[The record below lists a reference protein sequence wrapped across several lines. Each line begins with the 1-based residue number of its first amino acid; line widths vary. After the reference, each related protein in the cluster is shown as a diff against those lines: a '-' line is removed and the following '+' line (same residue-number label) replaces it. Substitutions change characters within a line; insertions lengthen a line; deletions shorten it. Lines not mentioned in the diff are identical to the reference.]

1 MTASFGCPLWAC
13 MTLPPPASP
22 EPRSDDKGMRP
33 RAPVSDHL
41 AVGSLASA
49 WLLPWTGI
57 RKAALLLSQHDGP
70 LFFVGI
76 DWAAAEHAV
85 CVQDRDGRMV
95 AAFTIAHT
103 AAGFGTLAARLGKLG
118 EAEQMPV
125 AIERPDG
132 RLVDALLEAGHPV
145 LPVKPNAIKAWRE
158 AEVLSGAKSDPGD
171 AAVIADYLRVRIHR
185 LRPAAPLSGHT
196 KALRAVVCTRT
207 DLVEAR
213 VAATN
218 QLAALLDTHW
228 PGAKT
233 IFANLASAIALAF
246 LTQYPTA
253 ASAAR
258 LTEKRLAAFCATK
271 GYSGKKPAS
280 VLLARLHTAPAGV
293 TGPGLSAGVRDA
305 VLAQVAVLTALNT
318 AIKDLD
324 RAIAQKMDTHPDGEI
339 FRSFPRAGTINAAQI
354 LAEWGDSRAAFD
366 HPDAIAALAGITPVT
381 KASGK
386 QRGVSFRWACNKRL
400 RQAITTFAANSRFS
414 SPWAADIY
422 NRARASGKD
431 HPHATRILA
440 RAWTRVMWRCWQND
454 TPYDPTLHGGA
465 RQQAT
470 TEPLAA

>member
-1 MTASFGCPLWAC
+1 M
-13 MTLPPPASP
+13 
-22 EPRSDDKGMRP
+22 
-33 RAPVSDHL
+33 
-41 AVGSLASA
+41 
-49 WLLPWTGI
+49 
-57 RKAALLLSQHDGP
+57 SQHDGP

-76 DWAAAEHAV
+76 DWAAVEHAV
-85 CVQDRDGRMV
+85 CVLDRDGRRV
-95 AAFTIAHT
+95 VAFTIDHT
-103 AAGFGTLAARLGKLG
+103 AAGFARLAARLGKLG
-118 EAEQMPV
+118 RPEQMPI

-196 KALRAVVCTRT
+196 KGLRAVVRTRA

-218 QLAALLDTHW
+218 QLAALLQAYW
-228 PGAKT
+228 PGAEA
-233 IFANLASAIALAF
+233 IFANVASAIALAF
-246 LTQYPTA
+246 LTRYPTA

-258 LTEKRLAAFCATK
+258 LTDKRLAAFCAEQ
-271 GYSGKKPAS
+271 GYSGKKPAA
-280 VLLARLHTAPAGV
+280 VLLARLRAAPAGV
-293 TGPGLSAGVRDA
+293 TEPDLCAGVRDA
-305 VLAQVAVLTALNT
+305 VLAQVTLLTTLNT

-324 RAIAQKMDTHPDGEI
+324 RCIAEKMKTHPDGEI

-354 LAEWGDSRAAFD
+354 LAEWGDARAAFG

-386 QRGVSFRWACNKRL
+386 QRSVSFRWACNKRL
-400 RQAITTFAANSRFS
+400 RLAITTFAANSRFA

-440 RAWTRVMWRCWQND
+440 RAWVRVMWRCWQNN
-454 TPYDPTLHGGA
+454 TPYDPTLHRA
-465 RQQAT
+465 TQHQVEQQT
-470 TEPLAA
+470 AA